1 MIPIIKIG
9 NDFNLTLTVKRS
21 DGQNEDFTNVSNIQV
36 LFIDNGAKW
45 VRIENFSFNYSTEGI
60 LNVSVPANQKLYEGE
75 YRAQVKYIK
84 DGSRY
89 LAENCQAFVLTDK
102 CEVTTDTVES
112 LDLTLDVQFSS
123 DGKDGLS
130 AYELAVV
137 NGEYTGDYSGYQKW
151 LAGLSSNELLQLS
164 VNIEAESIGD
174 GTFDTNSAYNKL
186 VFRCE
191 GYVDDISQCEL
202 RFMRRLKRKDTK
214 AEKNTRHGW
223 GVVRTGD
230 GSYSSIFY
238 TQRLQTLERTVAS
251 CYAEELTFGR
261 IEEDG
266 GGQYIIYRTGYSKSS
281 KRSVYLNE
289 NFRVDINNYGMAVF
303 KGDKMISNIAEFGIT
318 IINQYSKEKQIYIKT
333 AYFTLGRGGAKH
345 NIRNNIE
352 FPI

>member
-36 LFIDNGAKW
+36 FFIDNGAKW
-45 VRIENFSFNYSTEGI
+45 VKIETFSFNYSTNGV
-60 LNVSVPANQKLYEGE
+60 LNVSVPANQNLYEGE

-102 CEVTTDTVES
+102 CDVTTDTVES

-137 NGEYTGDYSGYQKW
+137 SGEYTGDYSGYQKW
-151 LAGLSSNELLQLS
+151 LADLSSAKNELLQLS
-164 VNIEAESIGD
+164 VNIEPDSNGD

-202 RFMRRLKRKDTK
+202 RFMRRLKRKCAK

-223 GVVRTGD
+223 GVVRID
-230 GSYSSIFY
+230 SDYLLVY
-238 TQRLQTLERTVAS
+238 PQQLDTLERTVFEP
-251 CYAEELTFGR
+251 YADELIMGTYGK
-261 IEEDG
+261 DAG
-266 GGQYIIYRTGYSKSS
+266 GEYLIYRTGYSKGS
-281 KRSVYLNE
+281 KRKVYLNE
-289 NFRVDINNYGMAVF
+289 AYRVDINNYGMAVF
-303 KGDKMISNIAEFGIT
+303 QGDKMISNVAEFGIT
-318 IINQYSKEKQIYIKT
+318 KINKYSEAEQQYMT
-333 AYFTLGRGGAKH
+333 TVYFTLGGGGAKH
-345 NIRNNIE
+345 NVRNNIE